1 MTHSHSPATPDA
13 ANPIGIEGLE
23 FIEYATAS
31 PEELGKTLERMGFSY
46 IAHHRSREVLL
57 YRQGEMTVVVNADPE
72 MLSGTNS
79 QTADVVISGIAF
91 RVADARQAYQHMVEL
106 GAWPIP
112 TRAGA
117 MELNIP
123 GVHGVGDS
131 IIYLVD
137 RYRDFSIYDV
147 DFIYREGVSRQPPA
161 VVPGMHLFGLVQYVG
176 PGRMEEWIDFYNQ
189 LLGFSP
195 LPPGESFGILPHGS
209 LLKSPCGQFYLQLVG
224 PPDDLSYDLEW
235 DERFARLGLGV
246 RDVAQAVS
254 LLQARGVAFEETG
267 LIHVSEKGALT
278 RMFPGK
284 THFELVA
291 SRPDG
296 AG

>member
-1 MTHSHSPATPDA
+1 MTHSTQPATP

-23 FIEYATAS
+23 FIEYATAA
-31 PEELGKTLERMGFSY
+31 PEELGRTLAAMGFAC
-46 IAHHRSREVLL
+46 IARHRSREVLL
-57 YRQGEMTVVVNADPE
+57 YRQGAMTIVVNADPD
-72 MLSGTNS
+72 MLSGTAAE
-79 QTADVVISGIAF
+79 TGVVISGIAF
-91 RVADARQAYQHMVEL
+91 RVADARRAYQHMVEL

-147 DFIYREGVSRQPPA
+147 DFVYREGVSKQPPA

-176 PGRMEEWIDFYNQ
+176 PGRMEEWVDFYNQ
-189 LLGFSP
+189 LLGFVP
-195 LPPGESFGILPHGS
+195 LPPGESFGILPHGC
-209 LLKSPCGQFYLQLVG
+209 LLQSPCGQFYLQLVG

-246 RDVAQAVS
+246 PDVAQAVS

-267 LIHVSEKGALT
+267 LIHVTEKGALT
-278 RMFPGK
+278 RMFPGR

-291 SRPDG
+291 SRR

>member
-1 MTHSHSPATPDA
+1 MTHSTPPATP

-23 FIEYATAS
+23 FIEYATAA
-31 PEELGKTLERMGFSY
+31 PAELGRTLETMGFSC
-46 IAHHRSREVLL
+46 IARHRSREVLL
-57 YRQGEMTVVVNADPE
+57 YRQGAMTIVVNADPE
-72 MLSGTNS
+72 MLSGTS
-79 QTADVVISGIAF
+79 GEADVVISGIAF
-91 RVADARQAYQHMVEL
+91 RVADARRAYQHMVDL

-176 PGRMEEWIDFYNQ
+176 PGRMDEWVDFYNQ
-189 LLGFSP
+189 LLGFS
-195 LPPGESFGILPHGS
+195 LLAPGESFGILPHGC
-209 LLKSPCGQFYLQLVG
+209 LLQSPCGQFYLQLVG

-235 DERFARLGLGV
+235 DERFARLGFGV
-246 RDVAQAVS
+246 PDVAQAVS

-267 LIHVSEKGALT
+267 LIHVTEKGALT

-291 SRPDG
+291 SRSG
-296 AG
+296 AAG

>member
-1 MTHSHSPATPDA
+1 MTNSTLQTPPNG

-23 FIEYATAS
+23 FVEYATAA
-31 PEELGKTLERMGFSY
+31 PEELGQTLERMGFSY
-46 IAHHRSREVLL
+46 IAHHRSREVML
-57 YRQGEMTVVVNADPE
+57 YRQGEMTVIVNADPD

-79 QTADVVISGIAF
+79 QTADVVISGVAF
-91 RVADARQAYQHMVEL
+91 RVADARRAYQHMVEL

-147 DFIYREGVSRQPPA
+147 DFTYRENISRQPPA

-176 PGRMEEWIDFYNQ
+176 PGRMDEWIDFYNQ
-189 LLGFSP
+189 LLGFVP
-195 LPPGESFGILPHGS
+195 LPSGESFGILPHGS

-246 RDVAQAVS
+246 PDVAEAVR
-254 LLQARGVAFEETG
+254 LLQARGVAFEEAG
-267 LIHVSEKGALT
+267 LIQVSEKGALT

-291 SRPDG
+291 SRPNG